1 VHFLVAVKYIPRGS
15 EGNGKGTSVIFRG
28 IELKFARGARAR
40 ATDGIKSLIIAARI
54 QPIINRPLHRM
65 SNVLSTDIAATQFLR
80 DKLHFAARHR
90 VKRMKDGAII
100 FQFPAGNFSDN
111 IDYVLNAR

>member
-1 VHFLVAVKYIPRGS
+1 
-15 EGNGKGTSVIFRG
+15 
-28 IELKFARGARAR
+28 
-40 ATDGIKSLIIAARI
+40 
-54 QPIINRPLHRM
+54 M